1 VTVVAG
7 PAEIVAAGERAA
19 ARLRAL
25 AEGATAHRAWAPGGN
40 GGRRVPTL
48 PGGRERAGS
57 ELASATAAAPDLDP
71 VGLFVAARAAGHD
84 PVLWAQPGDDLAI
97 LGVGEAWAASP
108 RGADRF
114 ADAGAAWAALARGAR
129 VSDDSGPARGTGPL
143 LLGGFAFDAG
153 GGTDATWSGF
163 GPGRL
168 VLPRLSWA
176 RTPEG
181 TWLTLNRV
189 TGDSPN
195 GRVPEPDDPAA
206 LATLWARIAAAA
218 ETAPAS
224 RRAGLRVVGG
234 APSTDGWR
242 ATVDRYAGAV
252 GRGRVDKV
260 VLARRLDLAADV
272 PVDVGAA
279 LRALIDAAPESTV
292 FAVARGDAVFLGA
305 TPERLVRTEG
315 RDARTVAIAGTAP
328 RGVDPAADDALAADL
343 LASEKEREEHAV
355 VVRML
360 RDSLRPL
367 CDSLEIASSPRVIR
381 LRTVQHLCTDV
392 TARTTDR
399 NGILALVD
407 VLHPTPAVGGQPRAA
422 ALDLIREQEP
432 IDRGWYA
439 GPLGW
444 LDRDGDGEFVVALRS
459 GVVRSDR
466 VSLFAGCGIVADSDP
481 AREWEESRIKL
492 RVLGGALG
500 SADL

>member
-1 VTVVAG
+1 VTVADV
-7 PAEIVAAGERAA
+7 PAEVVAAGERAA
-19 ARLRAL
+19 ARLREVAG
-25 AEGATAHRAWAPGGN
+25 GAAADDAWTPRGD
-40 GGRRVPTL
+40 GGRRAPTV
-48 PGGRERAGS
+48 PGGRKGAGS
-57 ELASATAAAPDLDP
+57 GLASATVAAPDLDP

-84 PVLWAQPGDDLAI
+84 PALWVRPADDLAI
-97 LGVGEAWAASP
+97 VGVGEAWAASP
-108 RGADRF
+108 AGADRF
-114 ADAGAAWAALARGAR
+114 AEVDGAWMALAGGAR
-129 VSDDSGPARGTGPL
+129 VSDDSGRARGTGPL

-153 GGTDATWSGF
+153 GGADPTWSGF
-163 GPGRL
+163 GPGRM

-181 TWLTLNRV
+181 AWLTLNSV
-189 TGDSPN
+189 TSDGSH
-195 GRVPEPDDPAA
+195 GLVPEPGDPEA
-206 LATLWARIAAAA
+206 LAALWARIVAGVEAA
-218 ETAPAS
+218 PVPLHVS
-224 RRAGLRVVGG
+224 LRVVGG
-234 APSTDGWR
+234 APTAEGWR

-272 PVDVGAA
+272 PVDVGGA
-279 LRALIDAAPESTV
+279 LRALVAAAPESTV
-292 FAVARGDAVFLGA
+292 FAIARGDAVFLGA

-328 RGVDPAADDALAADL
+328 RGTDPAEDDALAADL

-367 CDSLEIASSPRVIR
+367 CDSLEIAPAPRVIR

-392 TARTTDR
+392 AARTTDR
-399 NGILALVD
+399 NGILAMVD

-459 GVVRSDR
+459 GVVRSGR